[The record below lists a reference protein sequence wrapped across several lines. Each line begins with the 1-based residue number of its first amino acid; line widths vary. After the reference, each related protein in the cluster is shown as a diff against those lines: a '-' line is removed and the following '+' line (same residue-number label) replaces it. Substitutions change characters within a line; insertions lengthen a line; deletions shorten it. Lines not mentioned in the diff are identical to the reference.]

1 MSILEKALGE
11 IQPGGEKDKVKI
23 DINCGKDDK
32 TVSSYSADYKVL
44 YPQQAIEDNAIL
56 SVGGTVVNFPLEKK
70 FFEIFSK
77 KQKKAYDSKI
87 NRLIESLKV
96 SPYLFVSSN
105 QNTFESFDL
114 FHRNIRISLNK
125 YLVDFEKIELDQIPN
140 LSINSLI
147 VRDESIGNTI
157 SIKTQDQA
165 FEYVSKNIDS
175 LSPFVDFK
183 FIPFEIISEISKY
196 IASKLKN
203 ESFSYRYSRDTILA
217 DECAIILIIGEFQK
231 GTVSE
236 AELVEFV
243 GELGYSDI
251 LGNTADSIINETLH
265 RFISFLFPITKL
277 SNDELFSEDKPSISK
292 GYYTIIENKIIAKT
306 PDISLENSFEGYYNA
321 YNFNAKNKKPNDIY
335 LFFSLVGSEDT
346 AKSFL
351 SKINIAPLPSFRL
364 TGFLSIPQ
372 NKDGQMSFNLGFL
385 QDGIVGG
392 TNEKLGIPNSV
403 FTDYKIILSPLSDIE
418 APVTET
424 DDRSS
429 KTNIPTQKNNFE
441 YFSFPNLFLD
451 YIDVDSFID
460 VSSDEANS
468 EVGSKNPKNK
478 LGITSLEGFFSKD
491 FLSSSAKSITEDNG
505 IISYNSLPEVFS
517 SEFNL
522 FGEISRPEIY
532 FTSDNSNSIESYS
545 DEWFKLRLSE
555 RSIAS
560 SVLTQFSRPNF
571 FDTTPPAPLENSS
584 LGSLEIINYTVSYP
598 YSYRDI
604 PFACTFLD
612 LRDRAKTLKTDREI
626 AGYPI
631 IDVPI
636 GLKEFREKYN
646 FDKSAKFSAYIVD
659 KYGQWAKARY
669 SGNSELKFEVPNP
682 IVKSITPDGLGENSE
697 LFIRETD
704 PIEFDI
710 KGLYLELVDTIRIV
724 DSDGADIQVINSSN
738 QSLDN
743 LEISVSSNSIKVKS
757 TSLFQDFL
765 PTAQEMFVY
774 VENSSISGQPLKSG
788 KLKIFVNQTDDPSPP
803 KEKVNNLYPGKIT
816 PLLSKQKFFFDIP
829 LVSLKDVGA
838 NISLKSPEDDFGS
851 DLYIY
856 LAAPI
861 LNTVQNEEFV
871 KDIFLDFNVSSDL
884 VKIDNIASNYNFD
897 SLIESGSN
905 LRYDEISNSNRNSYI
920 VSKRISFENITGSN
934 GGFEGSFSFPGKY
947 WTHNLSKMKNL
958 KECSFLILNKKIEEV
973 IGEVTFSDF
982 SKLEDKNIYSIVRI
996 GNRISSY
1003 RPFINTPFISNVV
1016 LQKNGSL
1023 ISNSIL
1029 RSDIERNLLK
1039 SAAKNVKGY
1048 SDKIS
1053 SISEGK
1059 SLISGMKADFISVI
1073 FEAPSK
1079 LEDLSSYEV
1088 LVEGQPE
1095 KSGALGF
1102 ILKTINKNKY
1112 RVVYRNII
1120 SDKAI
1125 IVIKDFRSSESGFLN
1140 IAISNTSKVFGNTIK
1155 SDYFKRITVSS
1166 LNVKRGGV
1174 KSSFSKDNL
1183 DLVYNGE
1190 TSIFVNSL
1198 DFDKNGDVPQDLLL
1212 LDQRFL
1218 PLAKDRKN
1226 TNDFLTLTNPVTVV
1240 TFPTIS
1246 IGGVLAESS
1255 ENANSSSLI
1264 PSGQSFS
1271 KLEEKIRIYFKQDE
1285 EAKQDEKGTD
1295 FLLKRDTSLLKE
1307 AVIDYIG
1314 FGPKD
1319 FSEKFA
1325 LNRQEVG
1332 EDNSSENVQEDLQK
1346 ILEQTAFLTNLDPL
1360 SPISKLVQDLT
1371 SNLGSLTEED
1381 IYNKFVAILPEVS
1394 QFLSQK
1400 TKFLSNEYIEDEL
1413 EYKMFVTTYA
1423 LGTSTIG
1430 FGIPTITKIITPDG
1444 EFSSGNFEDVELK
1457 EGSQVSIIV
1466 DNYDDS
1472 FAFNINGIKQRLN
1485 SSIEVVNNVA
1495 KIDFV
1500 LNKDAIDNLSTA
1512 GNLQKASKPEDPCNK
1527 MSLDSTNANYNLARK
1542 YLSEDYLSGD
1552 FSGSIGVTEEET
1564 SDLDDFKKAPLKFVD
1579 DIIDQGRSAENVI
1592 NSFCDFSFS
1601 LTAELKGQLKGFK
1614 KVLTIVKVI
1623 FCIVD
1628 VLCSLFNPVKVGFA
1642 MIKLF
1647 NVLHE
1652 LILLLPQ
1659 LSVPVMLLALAIH
1672 ILELLICLRN
1682 KTFYYINAINQ
1693 IINALDFAIKAKN
1706 YGAIKNLEEVLK
1718 KYGIQFKRELDVIAP
1733 IQDTIDIFNE
1743 ILESFFNFSWCKV
1756 DEDEG
1761 FCIDS
1766 SLIAGIISSQIS
1778 DDGSLSYDKLIPLAQ
1793 DYTTLDPETAICGN
1807 TPDVNSDISS
1817 KENSGGV
1824 NCGFG
1829 NIFKQ
1834 VDEAIDSG
1842 NIKVAELDLTNPSA
1856 TLDVDPENN
1865 RNFGFDFN
1873 ASFTISATSMV
1884 NFGKT
1889 SVISFKEAGKTSD
1902 YAFNK
1907 LLSPIFKKKYIELD
1921 RTSDSKASFL
1931 NISNPEVSIN
1941 TSSNP
1946 IEDGAGLVSFKDGF
1960 SDFLSGSSSSGYS
1973 VKPLRVKYTTLS
1985 GQSLSVTYDTV
1996 PSVVVMDD
2004 QFNMYYVKDGGFKVD
2019 NEGKI
2024 EKIIMNPISNKN
2036 PSNKNY
2042 QTEEQVVEVDQTILA
2057 EQANWD
2063 YLNSIVPTTSSYRV
2077 SGVLKTLQTS
2087 DYIILKNT
2095 GEITSDEY
2103 NEIDLNNRSYNYSG
2117 SAQNDDRLAFQ
2128 NAIQTVQVLSF
2139 PQFYL
2144 VDMRQFSDL
2153 LSEACSATGFNDII
2167 GAMEIDEDD
2176 VIDIVS
2182 DTEICTDEYVDFI
2195 NNKLNTLIK
2204 DLDNGDLPEPLS
2216 SSEFEKA
2223 ADQYEECLD
2232 DVVDRLCKFVVNP
2245 LNTSFLLVKDTLENS
2260 MEEVVDPQ
2268 DVEPEV
2274 LENAVGLETP
2284 DITGASEY
2292 ASGIG
2297 VESKYIVGEEVE
2309 IELTLRDSYDATIE
2323 HDFSDKIKINILSDS
2338 TGSGEV
2344 IKVNGNDVS
2353 KSGASYF
2360 AKIKS
2365 DSPGIIEISASVC
2378 SKTIKAFTF
2387 EGLTAENGN
2396 PASSVDEGCVEDAEA
2411 EVQSQTNNAA
2421 LGSLIRI
2428 DRVLSIIIE
2437 EESFS
2442 ETVSETN
2449 RTRIITEPQEF
2460 GTKVVN

>member
-11 IQPGGEKDKVKI
+11 IQPGGEKNKVKI
-23 DINCGKDDK
+23 DINCDKDDK

-44 YPQQAIEDNAIL
+44 YPQQAVEDNAIL
-56 SVGGTVVNFPLEKK
+56 SVGGTIVNFPLEKK
-70 FFEIFSK
+70 FFDIFSEK
-77 KQKKAYDSKI
+77 EKKAYDTKI
-87 NRLIESLKV
+87 NSLIQSLKI
-96 SPYLFVSSN
+96 SNYLFVSSN
-105 QNTFESFDL
+105 QSKFESFDL
-114 FHRNIRISLNK
+114 FHRNVRISLNK
-125 YLVDFEKIELDQIPN
+125 YLIDFEKIESDQIPN
-140 LSINSLI
+140 LSISSLI
-147 VRDESIGNTI
+147 VKDEAIGDTI
-157 SIKTQDQA
+157 SIKNQDEA
-165 FEYVSKNIDS
+165 FDYVSENIEALS
-175 LSPFVDFK
+175 LFVDFK
-183 FIPFEIISEISKY
+183 FIPFEIVSEISKY

-203 ESFSYRYSRDTILA
+203 ESFSYRYSRDTLLS
-217 DECAIILIIGEFQK
+217 DECAIIVVIGEVQK
-231 GTVSE
+231 GTAKESD
-236 AELVEFV
+236 LVEFV
-243 GELGYSDI
+243 SELGYSDI
-251 LGNTADSIINETLH
+251 LGSTADSIITQTLH
-265 RFISFLFPITKL
+265 RFLSFLFPITKL
-277 SNDELFSEDKPSISK
+277 SNEELFSEENPDVSK

-306 PDISLENSFEGYYNA
+306 PDISLENSFLGYYNA
-321 YNFNAKNKKPNDIY
+321 YNFNAKDKRPNDIY
-335 LFFSLVGSEDT
+335 LFFSLVGSDDT
-346 AKSFL
+346 AESFL

-372 NKDGQMSFNLGFL
+372 NKDGQLSFNLGFL

-418 APVTET
+418 TPVTET
-424 DDRSS
+424 DDRFS

-451 YIDVDSFID
+451 YIDINSFID
-460 VSSDEANS
+460 VSSDEANN

-478 LGITSLEGFFSKD
+478 LGVRSLDGFFSKN
-491 FLSSSAKSITEDNG
+491 FLNSSANSITEDNG
-505 IISYNSLPEVFS
+505 LISYNSLPEVFS

-532 FTSDNSNSIESYS
+532 FTSDNLKSDESYS
-545 DEWFKLRLSE
+545 DDWFNLRLSE

-571 FDTTPPAPLENSS
+571 FDTTPPAPSEDSS
-584 LGSLEIINYTVSYP
+584 LGSLEVIKYTVSYP
-598 YSYRDI
+598 YSYRDV

-612 LRDRAKTLKTDREI
+612 LHDRAKTLKTDREV
-626 AGYPI
+626 AGYSI

-682 IVKSITPDGLGENSE
+682 IAKSITPDGLGENSE

-704 PIEFDI
+704 PIEFEI
-710 KGLYLELVDTIRIV
+710 KGLYLELVDTVRIV
-724 DSDGADIQVINSSN
+724 DSDGADLQVLNSSN

-743 LEISVSSNSIKVKS
+743 LEISVSSNSVKVKS

-774 VENSSISGQPLKSG
+774 VENSSISGEPLKSG
-788 KLKIFVNQTDDPSPP
+788 KLKIFVNQTDEPSPS
-803 KEKVNNLYPGKIT
+803 KEKANNLYPGKIT
-816 PLLSKQKFFFDIP
+816 PLLSEQKFFFDIP
-829 LVSLKDVGA
+829 IVPIEEVGS

-861 LNTVQNEEFV
+861 LNTFQDEEFV

-897 SLIESGSN
+897 STAEFS
-905 LRYDEISNSNRNSYI
+905 SNSRYSELPASNRYSYI
-920 VSKRISFENITGSN
+920 VSKRILFDELTSSN
-934 GGFEGSFSFPGKY
+934 EGFGGSFNFPGKY
-947 WTHNLSKMKNL
+947 WTHNLSKMKSL
-958 KECSFLILNKKIEEV
+958 KECSFLILNKKIEEL

-982 SKLEDKNIYSIVRI
+982 SKLEDKNVYSIVRI
-996 GNRISSY
+996 GNKSSDY
-1003 RPFINTPFISNVV
+1003 KPFINTPFISNIVI
-1016 LQKNGSL
+1016 QKNGKL

-1048 SDKIS
+1048 SKEIS

-1079 LEDLSSYEV
+1079 LEDLSNYEI

-1102 ILKTINKNKY
+1102 VLKAINKNKY
-1112 RVVYRNII
+1112 RVVYKNII

-1125 IVIKDFRSSESGFLN
+1125 IVIKDFKSSESGFLN
-1140 IAISNTSKVFGNTIK
+1140 ISVSRTSKVFGNTIN
-1155 SDYFKRITVSS
+1155 SYYFKRITISS

-1174 KSSFSKDNL
+1174 KSSFLKGNNNL
-1183 DLVYNGE
+1183 IYNGE
-1190 TSIFVNSL
+1190 TSIFVSSL
-1198 DFDKNGDVPQDLLL
+1198 DFDVNGDVPQDLLL

-1218 PLAKDRKN
+1218 PLAKDRKK
-1226 TNDFLTLTNPVTVV
+1226 TNDFLTLTNPVAVL
-1240 TFPTIS
+1240 TFPQVS
-1246 IGGVLAESS
+1246 IGGVLSESS

-1271 KLEEKIRIYFKQDE
+1271 NLEEKIRIYFNQNEGSKDL
-1285 EAKQDEKGTD
+1285 
-1295 FLLKRDTSLLKE
+1295 LLKRDTSLLKE

-1314 FGPKD
+1314 FSPKD

-1332 EDNSSENVQEDLQK
+1332 EDNGSENVQEDLQK

-1371 SNLGSLTEED
+1371 SNLGSLTEEN

-1400 TKFLSNEYIEDEL
+1400 TKFLYNEYIEDEL

-1430 FGIPTITKIITPDG
+1430 FGVPAITKITTPDG
-1444 EFSSGNFEDVELK
+1444 EFSSGSFEDVKIK
-1457 EGSQVSIIV
+1457 EGGKVSIIV
-1466 DNYDDS
+1466 ENYDDS

-1485 SSIEVVNNVA
+1485 SSIEVVNDIA
-1495 KIDFV
+1495 KIDFIFS
-1500 LNKDAIDNLSTA
+1500 KDAIGNLSTS
-1512 GNLQKASKPEDPCNK
+1512 GNLQKSSKPEDPCNK
-1527 MSLDSTNANYNLARK
+1527 MSLDSTNAKYNLARK
-1542 YLSEDYLSGD
+1542 YLSEDFLSGGF
-1552 FSGSIGVTEEET
+1552 FSSIGVTEEET
-1564 SDLDDFKKAPLKFVD
+1564 SDLDKFKKAPLKFMD
-1579 DIIDQGRSAENVI
+1579 EIIDRGKSAENVI

-1614 KVLTIVKVI
+1614 KVLTVIKVI
-1623 FCIVD
+1623 FCIID
-1628 VLCSLFNPVKVGFA
+1628 VLCALTNPVRMGFA
-1642 MIKLF
+1642 MIRLF
-1647 NVLHE
+1647 NCLFDLV
-1652 LILLLPQ
+1652 LLLPQ
-1659 LSVPVMLLALAIH
+1659 LSVPVMLLSLAVH

-1682 KTFYYINAINQ
+1682 KAFYHVNAINQ
-1693 IINALDFAIKAKN
+1693 IISALDFAIKAKN
-1706 YGAIKNLEEVLK
+1706 YGAIKNLEEVLR
-1718 KYGIQFKRELDVIAP
+1718 KYGIQFKRELDVMAP

-1743 ILESFFNFSWCKV
+1743 ILEFFFNYPCQV

-1778 DDGSLSYDKLIPLAQ
+1778 DDGSLSYDKLLPLAQ

-1807 TPDVNSDISS
+1807 TPDASSDISS
-1817 KENSGGV
+1817 TNNFSGV

-1829 NIFKQ
+1829 NVFKQ
-1834 VDEAIDSG
+1834 VDEAIESG
-1842 NIKVAELDLTNPSA
+1842 NIKVAELNLNDPSA
-1856 TLDVDPENN
+1856 SIEANPDDN
-1865 RNFGFDFN
+1865 RTFGFDFN
-1873 ASFTISATSMV
+1873 ASFTISATSMI
-1884 NFGKT
+1884 NFGKS
-1889 SVISFKEAGKTSD
+1889 SVISFKESGKTSD
-1902 YAFNK
+1902 YAFNN
-1907 LLSPIFKKKYIELD
+1907 LLSFIFKKKYIKLD
-1921 RTSDSKASFL
+1921 STSDSKASFL
-1931 NISNPEVSIN
+1931 SISNPEVSIN

-1946 IEDGAGLVSFKDGF
+1946 VEDGAGFVSFKDGF
-1960 SDFLSGSSSSGYS
+1960 SDFLSGNSSSGYS
-1973 VKPLRVKYTTLS
+1973 VKPLRVKFTTLS
-1985 GQSLSVTYDTV
+1985 GQNLSVTYDTV
-1996 PSVVVMDD
+1996 PSVVVMD
-2004 QFNMYYVKDGGFKVD
+2004 QEFNMYYIKDKGIKVD
-2019 NEGKI
+2019 SSGKI
-2024 EKIIMNPISNKN
+2024 DQIITKPVSNKN

-2042 QTEEQVVEVDQTILA
+2042 QTEEQIVEVDQTILA

-2063 YLNSIVPTTSSYRV
+2063 YLDSIVPTTSSYRV
-2077 SGVLKTLQTS
+2077 SGVLKTLNTS

-2095 GEITSDEY
+2095 GDITSDEY
-2103 NEIDLNNRSYNYSG
+2103 DQIDLNNRSYNYSG

-2128 NAIQTVQVLSF
+2128 NAIETVQVFSF
-2139 PQFYL
+2139 PQIYL
-2144 VDMRQFSDL
+2144 VDMRQFSEL

-2167 GAMEIDEDD
+2167 GVMEIDEDD
-2176 VIDIVS
+2176 IVDIVS

-2195 NNKLNTLIK
+2195 NNKLNTLLK
-2204 DLDNGDLPEPLS
+2204 DLANGDLPEPLS

-2223 ADQYEECLD
+2223 ADQYGECLD

-2245 LNTSFLLVKDTLENS
+2245 LNTSFLLTKDILENP
-2260 MEEVVDPQ
+2260 MEDAIDPQ

-2297 VESKYIVGEEVE
+2297 VEAKYIVGEEAE
-2309 IELTLRDSYDATIE
+2309 IEIILRDSYDSIVE
-2323 HDFSDKIKINILSDS
+2323 NDFSEKIKINILSDS
-2338 TGSGEV
+2338 TGSAEV
-2344 IKVNGNDVS
+2344 IKINGNDVS
-2353 KSGASYF
+2353 KSGLSYF

-2365 DSPGIIEISASVC
+2365 SNPGVIEVSASVC
-2378 SKTIKAFTF
+2378 SKTVKAFTF
-2387 EGLTAENGN
+2387 EGLTSESGSS
-2396 PASSVDEGCVEDAEA
+2396 ASNLDEGCVENAET
-2411 EVQSQTNNAA
+2411 EIQSQTNNAP

-2460 GTKVVN
+2460 GTRVVN